1 MTDISAI
8 IEDRSNRWMQA
19 WVNQDCAT
27 LEDSL
32 ASDFALIV
40 SAMPERRMDR
50 ALWLATC
57 DTYRCTSFRSR
68 DVQVRELAPGI
79 AVMSSIAEQQAAM
92 NGVDR
97 SGAFFLTD
105 VWRREADG
113 LWRVCARYS
122 AHPEPA
128 GASSESLGRL
138 GASVTE

>member
-1 MTDISAI
+1 MTDLAET
-8 IEDRSNRWMQA
+8 IEHRSTRWMQA
-19 WVNQDCAT
+19 WVDQDRAV

-32 ASDFALIV
+32 APDYALIV
-40 SAMPERRMDR
+40 SALPGRRMDR

-57 DTYRCTSFRSR
+57 DTYRCKSFRYR

-105 VWRREADG
+105 VWRREPDG
-113 LWRVCARYS
+113 AWRVCARYS
-122 AHPEPA
+122 SHPEPVS
-128 GASSESLGRL
+128 ASSESLAKL
-138 GASVTE
+138 GTV

>member
-1 MTDISAI
+1 M
-8 IEDRSNRWMQA
+8 
-19 WVNQDCAT
+19 

-32 ASDFALIV
+32 APDYALIV

-57 DTYRCTSFRSR
+57 DTYRCTSFRYR
-68 DVQVRELAPGI
+68 DVQVRELSPGM

-105 VWRREADG
+105 VWRLEPDG
-113 LWRVCARYS
+113 QWRVCARYS
-122 AHPEPA
+122 SHPEPV
-128 GASSESLGRL
+128 GTSSQTLERL
-138 GASVTE
+138 GS